1 MHTSKLLF
9 THVYFYILFIHSLG
23 TGVTSRLGQILSTKE
38 CRIKPKGYIL
48 EAPFNC
54 MKDEVESFRASSI
67 LSFFGVKIENLLEQ
81 ADMLFDNALWAPQI
95 EEPLM
100 ILHAKD
106 DEVIPFDLAQNLFNQ
121 VKEKKENVEFM
132 PFDSNL
138 HLRHDGIFK
147 AIERNPSIITNFIQR
162 ALKTT

>member
-1 MHTSKLLF
+1 MVCVFPKL
-9 THVYFYILFIHSLG
+9 FYVLIFCSLG

-38 CRIKPKGYIL
+38 CRNKPKGYIL

-54 MKDEVESFRASSI
+54 MKDEVESFKASSI
-67 LSFFGVKIENLLEQ
+67 LTFFGFKINNLLEQ

-121 VKEKKENVEFM
+121 VKEKKESVEFT

-147 AIERNPSIITNFIQR
+147 AIEKNPAIINNFIQR
-162 ALKTT
+162 ALKST